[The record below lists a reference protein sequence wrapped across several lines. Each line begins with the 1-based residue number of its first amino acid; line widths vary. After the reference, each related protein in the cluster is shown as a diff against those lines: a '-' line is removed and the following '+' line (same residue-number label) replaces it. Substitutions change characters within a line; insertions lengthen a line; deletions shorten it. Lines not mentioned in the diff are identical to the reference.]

1 MKISESWLREW
12 VNPNLTTDEL
22 AAQIT
27 MAGLE
32 VDAIEPVA
40 EFFSGVIVGE
50 IISIEPHQDADKLR
64 VCQVSGLNGNISQ
77 VVCGAPNARAG
88 IKVPFATVGAIL
100 PGDFKIK
107 KAKFRG
113 VESLGM
119 LCAQSELKLG
129 DDSDGLWEL
138 STDAPVGIDLRE
150 YLQLNDHSIDVDLTP
165 NRSDCLS
172 LKGIAREVGV
182 LNRLVVTQPAITPV
196 TATIDDKIGI
206 NLVASDAC
214 PRYVG
219 RIIRGIDLSQ
229 ATPLWMK
236 ERLRRAGIGSKDV
249 VVDTTN
255 YVLIELGQPLHAFDL
270 ASLEGGINVR
280 YAQDKELL
288 ELLNG
293 QTIELTPE
301 TLVIADDK
309 KAVAMAGI
317 MGGRQTAVTTTTVD
331 ILLESAF
338 FVPTA
343 IAGRARHYGLHTDA
357 SHRYER
363 GVDYQLQEQA
373 IERATALIVAVAGG
387 QVGSVMISEVEHPIL
402 LTKTVNLR
410 RERILKGLGFELP
423 DAEVVD
429 ILERLGLQVQQTSDD
444 GWVFVVPSY
453 RFDMAIEADLL
464 EELARI
470 YGYNNLP
477 TSSVR
482 MGIELPMHS
491 ETSVGLAAIR
501 DSLVNRDF
509 QEAISYSFVDP
520 KIQQLLDPETTPV
533 TLQNPISAE
542 MSVMRTSLWQGLVTA
557 LLHNV
562 NRQQTRIRFFETGLR
577 FAVNKATVADEAG
590 ADKSVSAFKQEPVI
604 AGLIY
609 GARHRETWVEKSSNV
624 DFYDIKGDVDALLSI
639 TKNPSQFSFEA
650 ATHSALHPGQT
661 AAIMLGG
668 EIVGYVGALHPSVQ
682 KSLDLLQVAYL
693 FEITQAALA
702 DSSFPSFKPLS
713 RFPEVRR
720 DIAVVIDQKVAVSLL
735 QEKVKEVAGELLIHL
750 KVFDVYVGKGIDSE
764 RKSVALGLTF
774 QHLSRTLTDEEIA
787 SSVAQVVESLVTEFN
802 AEPR

>member
-12 VNPNLTTDEL
+12 VNPTLTTDEL

-32 VDAIEPVA
+32 VDAVEPVA
-40 EFFSGVIVGE
+40 EAFNGVIVAE
-50 IISIEPHQDADKLR
+50 ILSIEQHPDADKLR
-64 VCQVSGLNGNISQ
+64 VCQVSGLNGDVTQ

-88 IKVPFATVGAIL
+88 IKVPFATVGAVL

-107 KAKFRG
+107 KAKLRG
-113 VESLGM
+113 VESFGM

-129 DDSDGLWEL
+129 DDNDGLWEL
-138 STDAPVGIDLRE
+138 STDAPVGVDLRE
-150 YLQLNDHSIDVDLTP
+150 YLQLNDNSIDVDLTP

-182 LNRLVVTQPAITPV
+182 LNRLAVTQPAMEPV
-196 TATIDDKIGI
+196 SATITDQIGI
-206 NLVASDAC
+206 NLIASDAC

-229 ATPLWMK
+229 PTPLWMK
-236 ERLRRAGIGSKDV
+236 ERLRRADIGSKDI

-270 ASLEGGINVR
+270 ASLVGDINVR
-280 YAQDKELL
+280 YAQDKEPL

-293 QTIELTPE
+293 QTVELTAE

-317 MGGRQTAVTTTTVD
+317 MGGRQTAVTSATKD

-338 FVPTA
+338 FVPMA

-373 IERATALIVAVAGG
+373 IERATALITAVAGG
-387 QVGSVMISEVEHPIL
+387 QVGPVIIAEVNHPIL
-402 LTKTVNLR
+402 SVKTVALR

-429 ILERLGLQVQQTSDD
+429 ILERLGLQVEQTNHD

-453 RFDMAIEADLL
+453 RFDIAIEADLL

-477 TSSVR
+477 TTSVR
-482 MGIELPMHS
+482 MGIELPIHN

-501 DSLVNRDF
+501 DSLVSRDY
-509 QEAISYSFVDP
+509 QESISYSFVDP

-533 TLQNPISAE
+533 ILQNPISAE

-557 LLHNV
+557 LLYNV
-562 NRQQTRIRFFETGLR
+562 NRQQTRVRFFETGLR
-577 FAVNKATVADEAG
+577 FAINGDLAT
-590 ADKSVSAFKQEPVI
+590 ADKTASAFKQEPVI

-609 GARHRETWVEKSSNV
+609 GARHHESWIEKSSNV
-624 DFYDIKGDVDALLSI
+624 DFYDIKGDVEALLSI
-639 TKNPSQFSFEA
+639 TKNASQFSFEA

-661 AAIMLGG
+661 ASIKFAGT
-668 EIVGYVGALHPSVQ
+668 IVGYVGALHPSLQ
-682 KSLDLLQVAYL
+682 KALDLPQTAYL
-693 FEITQAALA
+693 FEIAQAALA
-702 DSSFPSFKPLS
+702 DSSFPRFTPLS
-713 RFPEVRR
+713 KFPEVRR
-720 DIAVVIDQKVAVSLL
+720 DIAVVIDQELAVSTL
-735 QEKVKEVAGELLIHL
+735 QNKVREVAGELLTHL

-774 QHLSRTLTDEEIA
+774 QHLYRTLTDDEIA
-787 SSVAQVVESLVTEFN
+787 LSMSKVVQALKTEFN
-802 AEPR
+802 AELR